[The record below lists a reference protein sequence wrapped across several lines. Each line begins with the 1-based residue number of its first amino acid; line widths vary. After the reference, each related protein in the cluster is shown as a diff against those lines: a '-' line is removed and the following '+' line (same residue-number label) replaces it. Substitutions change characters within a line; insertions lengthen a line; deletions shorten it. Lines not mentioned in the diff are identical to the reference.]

1 MVPVPIDDLSRAI
14 ATGGTF
20 GLILA
25 LLVAV
30 WALATGRVISG
41 SAAKTEA
48 ERRDSNEAILRAER
62 NEAIKLAQ
70 SYADEFERALDIIEG
85 QSKKASP

>member
-1 MVPVPIDDLSRAI
+1 MDELARAI

-30 WALATGRVISG
+30 WAFATGRVVSG
-41 SAAKTEA
+41 AAMKTEG
-48 ERRDSNEAILRAER
+48 ERRDANEAILRAER

-85 QSKKASP
+85 HARKPAP

>member
-1 MVPVPIDDLSRAI
+1 LDELARAI

-30 WALATGRVISG
+30 WAFATGRVRVG
-41 SAAKTEA
+41 SVVDADRKAEA
-48 ERRDSNEAILRAER
+48 ERHAIEVTGLRTER
-62 NEAIKLAQ
+62 NEALSLVKVAQ
-70 SYADEFERALDIIEG
+70 DNFATALDIIEG
-85 QSKKASP
+85 RTPK

>member
-1 MVPVPIDDLSRAI
+1 VDLSQQI

-30 WALATGRVISG
+30 YGYSTGRVRVG
-41 SAAKTEA
+41 SVVDADRKEEA
-48 ERRDSNEAILRAER
+48 TRRDTNEAILRAER

-85 QSKKASP
+85 QQKPKP